1 MVPART
7 VNFYSTQEVA
17 NLLGVHKNTVKRWL
31 RSRLIAEPRHAK
43 IAMQNHRLWSE
54 KDLERV
60 KKFKE
65 ANYRK
70 KPRRKKAGRMKA
82 RRSKP

>member
-1 MVPART
+1 MVPGRT
-7 VNFYSTQEVA
+7 VNFHSTQEVA
-17 NLLGVHKNTVKRWL
+17 NLLHVHKNTVKRWL
-31 RSRLIAEPRHAK
+31 RFGLIAEPRHGK

-54 KDLERV
+54 RDLERV

-65 ANYRK
+65 GNYRK
-70 KPRRKKAGRMKA
+70 KPRLKKAGSMKA

>member
-1 MVPART
+1 
-7 VNFYSTQEVA
+7 
-17 NLLGVHKNTVKRWL
+17 
-31 RSRLIAEPRHAK
+31 
-43 IAMQNHRLWSE
+43 MQDYRLWSE

-70 KPRRKKAGRMKA
+70 KPRRKKVARTKA
-82 RRSKP
+82 KKSKP